1 MVGRGGEAVMHR
13 TGRVV
18 IIVLVTVGL
27 GAACSTTT
35 PAQLQARTEYD
46 TTVQW
51 TDLRSFRM
59 VSEQPAETSYTR
71 YPHYEQVVHDVLVEE
86 LVKRG
91 YTLAENSPT
100 DFRVAFELVFR
111 GDRTPSMG
119 TAPFDAN
126 ELPASVKGSGQTS
139 SLIVRMLH
147 PITSHVMWTGTV
159 SGFSVGVTPE
169 KEFRAAVWRLLAEF
183 PPITG

>member
-1 MVGRGGEAVMHR
+1 MIR
-13 TGRVV
+13 TGKST
-18 IIVLVTVGL
+18 ILALVLGTFAL
-27 GAACSTTT
+27 ACGTTK

-46 TTVQW
+46 ATVQW

-59 VSEQPAETSYTR
+59 ASGQAAETNYTR
-71 YPHYEQVVHDVLVEE
+71 YPHYERMVHTVLIEE
-86 LVKRG
+86 LVQRG
-91 YTLAENSPT
+91 YTLAENGPT

-111 GDRTPSMG
+111 GDRSPSMG
-119 TAPFDAN
+119 AAPFDTN

-139 SLIVRMLH
+139 TLIVRMLH
-147 PITSHVMWTGTV
+147 PKTAQVMWTGTV
-159 SGFSVGVTPE
+159 SGFNVGVAPE